1 MVIMSA
7 RAYNKIRSCC
17 IYEKL
22 MEAEDDIAEGRVSD
36 AHASLQKLRG
46 KYGL

>member
-7 RAYNKIRSCC
+7 DVYDKIQLYS

-22 MEAEDDIAEGRVSD
+22 MEAKDDIANGRVSD
-36 AHASLQKLRG
+36 AHALLRDLRA
-46 KYGL
+46 KHGL